1 MAFPKLTREQL
12 IERCDLAGVAR
23 VVSIGRANLN
33 APPVAKLVF
42 LRVTKG
48 AARER
53 GGFVLVKLK
62 SETAPRA
69 ENGLVSWSDRADYRI
84 GATISTHLDWS
95 GPDELYLTTWPGAVA
110 PVAIEAA
117 RVA

>member
-1 MAFPKLTREQL
+1 LAFPKLTREQL
-12 IERCDLAGVAR
+12 LDRCDLAGVAR
-23 VVSIGRANLN
+23 VVSVGRANAN
-33 APPVAKLVF
+33 SPQVAKLVF

-48 AARER
+48 DARVR
-53 GGFVLVKLK
+53 GGFVHVRLK
-62 SETAPRA
+62 VGDATRA
-69 ENGLVSWSDRADYRI
+69 ENGFVSWSDRTDYKV

-110 PVAIEAA
+110 PVAIEVA

>member
-12 IERCDLAGVAR
+12 LERCDLAGVAR
-23 VVSIGRANLN
+23 VVSVSRARAN
-33 APPVAKLVF
+33 APPVARLVF

-53 GGFVLVKLK
+53 SGFVHVRLK
-62 SETAPRA
+62 GGAALRA
-69 ENGLVSWSDRADYRI
+69 ENGLVSWSDRTDYKI

-95 GPDELYLTTWPGAVA
+95 GPDEVYQTTWPGAVA
-110 PVAIEAA
+110 PSADEAA